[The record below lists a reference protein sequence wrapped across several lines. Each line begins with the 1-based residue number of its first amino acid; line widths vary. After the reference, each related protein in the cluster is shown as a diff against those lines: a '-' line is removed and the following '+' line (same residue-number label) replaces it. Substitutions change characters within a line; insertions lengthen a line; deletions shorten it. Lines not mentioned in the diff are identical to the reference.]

1 MLHWVVID
9 RHDCHVLVDRSLH
22 DEVHF
27 WVVALDR
34 HLVGDRLSW
43 QETWIFVA
51 LLFNKLSLPL
61 KGRAR

>member
-34 HLVGDRLSW
+34 HLVGDRLS
-43 QETWIFVA
+43 
-51 LLFNKLSLPL
+51 
-61 KGRAR
+61 